1 MPDLLITDAIV
12 EAATVA
18 SINVSLAPY
27 GEAITTTDHL
37 QGGVEA
43 LAEMRVALEAVV
55 PLIAAKAWEEGY
67 TEGSRGRMWDSINP
81 YQTRAHV
88 SKSNIVP
95 VQVTSHLKHSKIQDV
110 LITPSV
116 NT

>member
-1 MPDLLITDAIV
+1 MTHTPEPIKFELTDAIV
-12 EAATVA
+12 EVATVA

-43 LAEMRVALEAVV
+43 LAEMRAALEAVA

-67 TEGSRGRMWDSINP
+67 TEGSRGRMCHTGASVAIND
-81 YQTRAHV
+81 
-88 SKSNIVP
+88 
-95 VQVTSHLKHSKIQDV
+95 L
-110 LITPSV
+110 L
-116 NT
+116 

>member
-37 QGGVEA
+37 QGGAEA
-43 LAEMRVALEAVV
+43 LAEMRAALESIA

-81 YQTRAHV
+81 YQTSAYADSIARV
-88 SKSNIVP
+88 KP
-95 VQVTSHLKHSKIQDV
+95 
-110 LITPSV
+110 
-116 NT
+116 

>member
-1 MPDLLITDAIV
+1 MTHTHEPIKFELTDAIV

-43 LAEMRVALEAVV
+43 LAEMRAALEAVA

-67 TEGSRGRMWDSINP
+67 TEGSRGRMCHTGASVAIND
-81 YQTRAHV
+81 
-88 SKSNIVP
+88 
-95 VQVTSHLKHSKIQDV
+95 L
-110 LITPSV
+110 L
-116 NT
+116 

>member
-1 MPDLLITDAIV
+1 MTHTPEPIKFELTDAMV

-43 LAEMRVALEAVV
+43 LAEMRAALEAVA

-67 TEGSRGRMWDSINP
+67 TEGSRGRMCHTGASVAIND
-81 YQTRAHV
+81 
-88 SKSNIVP
+88 
-95 VQVTSHLKHSKIQDV
+95 L
-110 LITPSV
+110 L
-116 NT
+116 

>member
-1 MPDLLITDAIV
+1 MTDLLITDAIV

-67 TEGSRGRMWDSINP
+67 TEGSRGRMLDSINP
-81 YQTRAHV
+81 YQTRTHIDHIAMV
-88 SKSNIVP
+88 KP
-95 VQVTSHLKHSKIQDV
+95 
-110 LITPSV
+110 
-116 NT
+116 